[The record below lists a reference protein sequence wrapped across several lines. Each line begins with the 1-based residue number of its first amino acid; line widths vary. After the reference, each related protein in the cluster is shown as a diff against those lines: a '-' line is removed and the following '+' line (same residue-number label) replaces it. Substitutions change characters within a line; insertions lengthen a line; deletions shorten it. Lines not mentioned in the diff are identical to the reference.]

1 VTTQPKWK
9 PRELDFEQIEM
20 LANFSDN
27 AADYPALKFEKIAKK
42 LGVDFSNEASEA
54 LSEGTIL
61 LADG

>member
-1 VTTQPKWK
+1 M
-9 PRELDFEQIEM
+9 DFEQIEM